1 MARISYA
8 RVQTARNDD
17 DLVEFAAKVRV
28 FMNRNV
34 AIGAGSFHD
43 ANDPTVPAA
52 AGCVIASP
60 SYPKADPDLIDQ
72 NYVFHW
78 IRDAAITAMELAAAP
93 TPDANGVDRTLCD
106 YVAFSQVCQN
116 NAVAANKFFLARFR
130 VDGDVLTTDWDSN
143 AHAYR
148 GYWSE
153 QKDGPALQSLS
164 FVAAWPYLDAAS
176 RTIATSVAQK
186 NLDET
191 VKAWADD
198 NNKLGPWEDVTGPSF
213 FARAAQVRF
222 LDQVSNTNA
231 RGLNKPAGLG
241 QALSGLRN
249 ALGTHWSSND
259 GWYVSIPR
267 GVPKVPDFDPNADVV
282 MACVYGSIPCTYPKL
297 LSTAAKLREAF
308 DVGGK
313 HEYPIN
319 CDDHKLRD
327 IGPMVGRYPGDT
339 YDGDVQEQP
348 NEGHPWA
355 ICTANFAQL
364 YYLVAKEFQNGT
376 GPAWDDL
383 TAAFFTQVGLDEAT
397 VNAGGQAVAD
407 ALIAAAD
414 KMLRAI
420 MFHSAEGHLSEQF
433 DKVTGYEK
441 SVEDLTWSYAAFMSA
456 VRARP

>member
-1 MARISYA
+1 VARISYA

-17 DLVEFAAKVRV
+17 DLVEFAAKARV
-28 FMNRNV
+28 FMKRNV
-34 AIGAGSFHD
+34 ATRAGNFDD
-43 ANDPTVPAA
+43 ANDPMMPAVT
-52 AGCVIASP
+52 GCVIASP
-60 SYPKADPDLIDQ
+60 SYPKADPNLTDQ

-78 IRDAAITAMELAAAP
+78 IRDAAVTAMELAATPA
-93 TPDANGVDRTLCD
+93 PDANGVDRTLCD
-106 YVAFSQVCQN
+106 YVAFSQVCQD

-130 VDGDVLTTDWDSN
+130 VDGGVLTTDWDAN

-176 RTIATSVAQK
+176 RTTATSLAQK

-198 NNKLGPWEDVTGPSF
+198 NGKPGPWEDVSGPSF
-213 FARAAQVRF
+213 FAHAAQIRF
-222 LDQVSNTNA
+222 LQEVKKTNTL
-231 RGLNKPAGLG
+231 GLVEPADIGKALDGL
-241 QALSGLRN
+241 QAE
-249 ALGTHWSSND
+249 LGSHWSDGD
-259 GWYVSIPR
+259 GWYLSIPG

-282 MACVYGSIPCTYPKL
+282 MACIYGSIPCTDPKL

-319 CDDHKLRD
+319 RDDHELRD

-339 YDGDVQEQP
+339 YDGDFTQKP
-348 NEGHPWA
+348 NQGQPWA

-364 YYLVAKEFQNGT
+364 YYLVAKKFQDGT
-376 GPAWDDL
+376 GPAWDDH
-383 TAAFFTQVGLDEAT
+383 TAAFFAQVGLDEPT
-397 VNAGGQAVAD
+397 VSAGGQAVAD
-407 ALIAAAD
+407 ALVAAAD

-420 MFHSAEGHLSEQF
+420 VFHSADGHLSEQF

-441 SVEDLTWSYAAFMSA
+441 SVEDLTWSYGAFMSA
-456 VRARP
+456 VRERP